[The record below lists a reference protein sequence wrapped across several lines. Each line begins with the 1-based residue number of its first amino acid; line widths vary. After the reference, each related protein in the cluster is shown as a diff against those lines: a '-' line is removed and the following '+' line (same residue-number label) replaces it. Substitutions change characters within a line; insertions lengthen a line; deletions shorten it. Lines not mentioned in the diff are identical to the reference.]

1 MPSKKR
7 NPIRMAV
14 AGLGR
19 AGWDIHIAAI
29 RGRKDFILTD
39 VVDIEQSRLD
49 EARAEFGCRTHRS
62 FPGLLKHNDAEL
74 VVVATLSKDHAP
86 QSIEALKAGLHVLC
100 EKPMATSLRQAD
112 RVIAQAKKS
121 RGIFTVH
128 QSARLDPGFLHV
140 QDVIRS
146 GVLGT
151 VFQIRRGAYSY
162 ARRNDWQTLRKYG
175 GGLLNNNG
183 VHLLDQVC
191 QLLDSP
197 VKDAWGDLKQIV
209 NPGDADDHNK
219 VVLRAQSGMVGEV
232 EVTYA
237 CALPLPA
244 WVVMGSRGT
253 LVSDG
258 KTSRLRYTKARTLP
272 RMKVNDSHMVATRKY
287 GSGETIEFEEK
298 TMPTKL
304 APKKDFYDSLYDSIR
319 KGTPLFVTPESA
331 RQVMWVMQQARKGS
345 PFA

>member
-14 AGLGR
+14 VGLGR
-19 AGWDIHIAAI
+19 AGWDIHISAI
-29 RGRKDFILTD
+29 RGRKDFTLTD

-62 FPGLLKHNDAEL
+62 FPSFLRHNDAEL
-74 VVVATLSKDHAP
+74 VVVATQSHDHAR
-86 QSIEALKAGLHVLC
+86 QSRQALKAGFHVLC

-112 RVIAQAKKS
+112 SVIAQAEKS
-121 RGIFTVH
+121 PGIFTVH
-128 QSARLDPGFLHV
+128 QSARLDPGFIHV
-140 QDVIRS
+140 QEVIRS

-151 VFQIRRGAYSY
+151 AFQIRRGGYSY

-175 GGLLNNNG
+175 GGLLNNQG
-183 VHLLDQVC
+183 VHFLDQVC

-197 VKDAWGDLKQIV
+197 ASDVWGDLKQVI
-209 NPGDADDHNK
+209 NPGDADDHVK
-219 VVLRAQSGMVGEV
+219 VAVRGESGMVVEV

-258 KTSRLRYTKARTLP
+258 TTSRLRYTKARKLP

-304 APKKDFYDSLYDSIR
+304 EPKKDFYDSLYDSIR
-319 KGTPLFVTPESA
+319 KGKPLFVTPESV
-331 RQVMWVMQQARKGS
+331 RQVMWVMQQARKGTA
-345 PFA
+345 FA

>member
-1 MPSKKR
+1 MPPKKSQ
-7 NPIRMAV
+7 PIRMAV

-19 AGWDIHIAAI
+19 AGWDIHISAI
-29 RGRKDFILTD
+29 RGRKDFTLTD

-49 EARAEFGCRTHRS
+49 EARAEFGCRTHTS
-62 FPGLLKHNDAEL
+62 FPSFLRHNDAEL
-74 VVVATLSKDHAP
+74 IVVATQSHDHAR
-86 QSIEALKAGLHVLC
+86 QSRQALEAGLHVLC

-112 RVIAQAKKS
+112 SVIAQAEKS
-121 RGIFTVH
+121 PGLFTVH
-128 QSARLDPGFLHV
+128 QSLRLDPGFLHI
-140 QDVIRS
+140 QEVIRS
-146 GVLGT
+146 GVLGK
-151 VFQIRRGAYSY
+151 VFQIRRGSYGY

-175 GGLLNNNG
+175 GGALNNTG

-197 VKDAWGDLKQIV
+197 VQDAWGDLKQIV
-209 NPGDADDHNK
+209 NPGDADDHIK
-219 VVLRAQSGMVGEV
+219 VVVRAESGMVGEV

-244 WVVMGSRGT
+244 WIVMGSRGT

-258 KTSRLRYTKARTLP
+258 KTSRLRCTKARKLP

-319 KGTPLFVTPESA
+319 KG
-331 RQVMWVMQQARKGS
+331 
-345 PFA
+345 